1 VPAEP
6 CIGAIDIPEEALSA
20 FLPGANVL
28 QCIVMWCAELKWPTG
43 EDNSGGISMYGLTA
57 NFVGTTGCVMP
68 RKVAGKFQ
76 SKYLD
81 PLLFEEAALLPH
93 KQWDDVRILEMANL
107 FCRKYLQTDLLP
119 QKLYTKR
126 VFLWGF
132 GYKKTT
138 AGFLN
143 RPVPP

>member
-1 VPAEP
+1 
-6 CIGAIDIPEEALSA
+6 
-20 FLPGANVL
+20 
-28 QCIVMWCAELKWPTG
+28 
-43 EDNSGGISMYGLTA
+43 
-57 NFVGTTGCVMP
+57 MP